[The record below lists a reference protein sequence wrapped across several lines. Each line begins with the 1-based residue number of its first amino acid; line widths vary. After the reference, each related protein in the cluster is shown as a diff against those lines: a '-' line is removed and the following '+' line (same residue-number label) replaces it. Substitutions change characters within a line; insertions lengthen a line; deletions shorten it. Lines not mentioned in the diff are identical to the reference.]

1 MTKLF
6 TIFIL
11 TVILFSCKTSY
22 DKNFTMQC
30 NQNNVKEDIEII
42 NSEKQ
47 KYIDSVYSSVI
58 EINSI
63 NEYTSFLKKF
73 PESHHNKEIKN
84 KRQKLFLIRKK
95 VIESQLNLDDLI
107 KINPCYIPIYKN
119 IDYVRDTNIQF
130 ASLFNSIVIFLSSN

>member
-1 MTKLF
+1 MNKLF

-47 KYIDSVYSSVI
+47 KYLDSVYSSVI

-63 NEYTSFLKKF
+63 NEYTSFLKIF
-73 PESHHNKEIKN
+73 PEYSTLRLE
-84 KRQKLFLIRKK
+84 LI
-95 VIESQLNLDDLI
+95 SNTPWAAQNSLTA
-107 KINPCYIPIYKN
+107 IP
-119 IDYVRDTNIQF
+119 
-130 ASLFNSIVIFLSSN
+130 